1 MSVAMNG
8 MTLDNGCSNE
18 GATDDVSNMCNEDVL
33 DKVGVSEE
41 KGPDPLLR
49 SDVGDEED
57 DEDEED
63 EEDEEISESEG
74 ITLILFKPLP
84 TLYLNYS
91 FMQRTIPHKRQ
102 KGLHRCQRTKVM
114 KVIRVSKNAIIHN
127 DVSQVSTMYMFL
139 YVIM

>member
-1 MSVAMNG
+1 MNG

-57 DEDEED
+57 EEDDEDEED
-63 EEDEEISESEG
+63 EEDEGDGSALPLWRCAASAAGSAGKMPSTCAGDDSDGSRNWPVPASE
-74 ITLILFKPLP
+74 L
-84 TLYLNYS
+84 
-91 FMQRTIPHKRQ
+91 
-102 KGLHRCQRTKVM
+102 
-114 KVIRVSKNAIIHN
+114 
-127 DVSQVSTMYMFL
+127 
-139 YVIM
+139 